1 MGVPDDTGRRLTPYV
16 AFSMLGACGFW
27 CARGARGAPCPLIE
41 SVLMR
46 SLSRSRNDCGGMYVS
61 YM

>member
-1 MGVPDDTGRRLTPYV
+1 MMWYGEALDALRCVQHARGVWVLV
-16 AFSMLGACGFW
+16 CAA
-27 CARGARGAPCPLIE
+27 ARGARGASCPLIE

>member
-1 MGVPDDTGRRLTPYV
+1 MMWYGEALDALRCVQHARGVWVLV
-16 AFSMLGACGFW
+16 
-27 CARGARGAPCPLIE
+27 CARRPRRALPLIE